1 MLTFVRGD
9 LFESPAQVLVNT
21 VNTVGVMG
29 KGIAL
34 TFKKIYPEMFA
45 RYQELCEDKQLDV
58 GKLWVFKTEHKWVLN
73 FPTKR
78 HWRTPSRIEFIEA
91 GLQKFAATY
100 AEQGITSIAFPE
112 LGCGNGEL
120 DWSDVRPVMLRYL
133 KSLPINVYI
142 YLYDQAGR
150 HTPEHRDADA
160 MRQWLR
166 REPRSLAFTEFWNDL
181 RARVATE
188 STFSSSNAAATYRA
202 QIVRYENEGLLLSFT
217 NRSWFEGWRD
227 SLRHAANELMRR
239 WRFAS
244 DRTIY
249 IPADSLLA
257 LWQGIRFY
265 GFCFTR
271 MMPDGLDQLADHL
284 FPLLRTL
291 PYLKPVRI
299 APSSDSNVSSLE
311 DALQLY
317 VSDAAA
323 AGPEAQL
330 QLISA

>member
-34 TFKKIYPEMFA
+34 TFKQVYPEMFK
-45 RYQELCEDKQLDV
+45 RYQELCERKQLDV
-58 GKLWVFKTEHKWVLN
+58 GRLWLYKTEHKWILN
-73 FPTKR
+73 FPTKK
-78 HWRTPSRIEFIEA
+78 HWRNPSQMEYLEA

-100 AEQGITSIAFPE
+100 AEQGITSVAFPE

-120 DWSDVRPVMLRYL
+120 EWAAVRPVMMRHLR
-133 KSLPINVYI
+133 SLPINVYV

-150 HTPEHRDADA
+150 HTPEHRDATS
-160 MRQWLR
+160 MRHWLR
-166 REPRSLAFTEFWNDL
+166 REPRSLAFTEFWSDL
-181 RARVATE
+181 RLRVGAG
-188 STFSSSNAAATYRA
+188 STFSSTNVAATYTA
-202 QIVRYENEGLLLSFT
+202 QIVRYENEGLLLSFV
-217 NRSWFEGWRD
+217 NRSWFEQWRD

-239 WRFAS
+239 WRLAS
-244 DRTIY
+244 DRTVY
-249 IPADSLLA
+249 IPEDSLLA
-257 LWQGIRFY
+257 LWQSIRFY
-265 GFCFTR
+265 GFCFKR
-271 MMPDGLDQLADHL
+271 MMPDGLDQLAEHL
-284 FPLLRTL
+284 LPLFSTL

-299 APSSDSNVSSLE
+299 AASADENMSALE

-317 VSDAAA
+317 VSDAAK
-323 AGPEAQL
+323 AGPEGQL